1 MKEITLKLR
10 WENKRLKEE
19 IPIPMERNIDKEQAF
34 SAAMKKK
41 IFQTYYLYVRI
52 ISEDKQILQSLR
64 GSLHSAIKM
73 IKVIKMIYIILITLI
88 KK

>member
-1 MKEITLKLR
+1 
-10 WENKRLKEE
+10 
-19 IPIPMERNIDKEQAF
+19 MERNIDEEQAF

-73 IKVIKMIYIILITLI
+73 IKVIKMIYNIILITLI